1 MLVKIQRRMASRRI
15 GQREHYDEVNQIVVA
30 VRHAPPG
37 GGRWMKSF
45 ETDRIKGTRA
55 ARAVEVMKV
64 YEDKYPV
71 DAEDVYATLLAD
83 IMLHCA
89 VTGNDFDVQLDDAKR
104 QIRML

>member
-1 MLVKIQRRMASRRI
+1 
-15 GQREHYDEVNQIVVA
+15 
-30 VRHAPPG
+30 
-37 GGRWMKSF
+37 MKSF
-45 ETDRIKGTRA
+45 ETDRIKGARA
-55 ARAVEVMKV
+55 ARAVDVMKV
-64 YEDKYPV
+64 YEDKYPGV